1 MVAVT
6 GKLDHPARGI
16 GSAYAEA
23 ASGVHRMP
31 VMDGHAEHGQA
42 EAPVQRGRGR
52 TRDAATT
59 AAILDAA
66 MEQLTEKG
74 LAGFT
79 IEGLA
84 ARAGVGKTTIYRWWP
99 SRGAVALDAFLS
111 AVEPQVPYPD
121 TDDFATALQGQVL
134 ALVRAF
140 RDTPAGRVVRAILAE
155 AQADR
160 DLAEAFRARWLESRR
175 ATGRAV
181 FRKAQESGQLRQD
194 LEIETA
200 IDLVYGAVY
209 FRLMT
214 DHQPLS
220 DEFVVNLTDYAV
232 RGLRA

>member
-1 MVAVT
+1 
-6 GKLDHPARGI
+6 
-16 GSAYAEA
+16 
-23 ASGVHRMP
+23 
-31 VMDGHAEHGQA
+31 MDGHAEHEQA

-52 TRDAATT
+52 VRDAATT

-66 MEQLTEKG
+66 MEMLTEKG

-121 TDDFATALQGQVL
+121 TDDFATALRGQVL
-134 ALVRAF
+134 ALVRVF

-155 AQADR
+155 AQADQ

-181 FRKAQESGQLRQD
+181 FRRAQEAGQLRQD

-220 DEFVVNLTDYAV
+220 DEFAGHLTDYAI
-232 RGLRA
+232 RGLGA

>member
-1 MVAVT
+1 
-6 GKLDHPARGI
+6 
-16 GSAYAEA
+16 
-23 ASGVHRMP
+23 MP
-31 VMDGHAEHGQA
+31 VMDDHTEHGQV

-52 TRDAATT
+52 VRDAVAT

-66 MEQLTEKG
+66 MEMLTEKG

-84 ARAGVGKTTIYRWWP
+84 ARARVGKTTIYRWWP

-121 TDDFATALQGQVL
+121 TDDFESALRGQVL
-134 ALVRAF
+134 ALVRVF

-155 AQADR
+155 AQTDL

-175 ATGRAV
+175 TTGRAV
-181 FRKAQESGQLRQD
+181 FRRAQEAGRLRQD
-194 LEIETA
+194 LDIETA

-214 DHQPLS
+214 GHQPLS
-220 DEFVVNLTDYAV
+220 DEFVVHLTDYAI